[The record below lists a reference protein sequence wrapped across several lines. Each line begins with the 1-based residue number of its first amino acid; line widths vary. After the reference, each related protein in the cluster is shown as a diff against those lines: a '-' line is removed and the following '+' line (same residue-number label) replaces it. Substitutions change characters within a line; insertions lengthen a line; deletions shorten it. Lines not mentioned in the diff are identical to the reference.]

1 MNLEKKL
8 NVAINFQFLF
18 LDEQLINRSCSKWR
32 KYQEGR
38 TQAQKCP
45 VGEGREEGNGLRWG
59 SIVLVQATCYPT
71 QVSWKQ
77 RCHLELQIGHYR
89 DGDQGWVLSLLN
101 RRSNIKTKKFPTF
114 FAESREIVLA
124 LIFFRIMY
132 IWLWVPPCVLLLWQH
147 PLFFARFSTCLF
159 YQGCVS
165 DESSLCCWWSGLPL
179 LNLFVVHL
187 RWSIQYGISEEFLFK
202 SRRIRMNLGGINV
215 ARFSRAF
222 QVSKHNLEPS
232 NSLICKL

>member
-147 PLFFARFSTCLF
+147 PWFFALF
-159 YQGCVS
+159 YLPFLSRLCFGRIF
-165 DESSLCCWWSGLPL
+165 SLL
-179 LNLFVVHL
+179 LMVRSPFVEFVRCTFTLVHSVWHL
-187 RWSIQYGISEEFLFK
+187 WGVPI
-202 SRRIRMNLGGINV
+202 
-215 ARFSRAF
+215 
-222 QVSKHNLEPS
+222 
-232 NSLICKL
+232 

>member
-132 IWLWVPPCVLLLWQH
+132 IWLWVPPASYYFDNTH
-147 PLFFARFSTCLF
+147 
-159 YQGCVS
+159 G
-165 DESSLCCWWSGLPL
+165 
-179 LNLFVVHL
+179 
-187 RWSIQYGISEEFLFK
+187 
-202 SRRIRMNLGGINV
+202 
-215 ARFSRAF
+215 FSRAF
-222 QVSKHNLEPS
+222 LPAFFIKVVFRTNLLSVVDGQVSLCWIC
-232 NSLICKL
+232 SLYIYVGPFSMASLRSSYLSQEGFEWIWAA